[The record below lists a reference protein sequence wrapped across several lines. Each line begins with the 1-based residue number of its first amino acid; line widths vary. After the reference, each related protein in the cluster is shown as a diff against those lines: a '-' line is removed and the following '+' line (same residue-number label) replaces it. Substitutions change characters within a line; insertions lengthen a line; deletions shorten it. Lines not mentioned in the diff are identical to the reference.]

1 LIWNNRELSNMTA
14 KQDTTLKLEDV
25 PIKRDF
31 RLSRESLP
39 ENIEKTFTQMEVGQS
54 FFLVTTDDNHSNRK
68 VSALR
73 SRALRYQE
81 NNPDF
86 YFSIRK
92 ESKGDDRGVRFY
104 RISNENN

>member
-1 LIWNNRELSNMTA
+1 MTA

-25 PIKRDF
+25 PLKRDF

-54 FFLVTTDDNHSNRK
+54 FFLVTTDDDHSNRK

>member
-1 LIWNNRELSNMTA
+1 MTA

-25 PIKRDF
+25 PLKRDF

>member
-1 LIWNNRELSNMTA
+1 MTA

-25 PIKRDF
+25 PLKRDF
-31 RLSRESLP
+31 RLSSESLP

-81 NNPDF
+81 NYPDF

>member
-1 LIWNNRELSNMTA
+1 MTA
-14 KQDTTLKLEDV
+14 KKDTTLKLEDV
-25 PIKRDF
+25 PLKRDW
-31 RLSRESLP
+31 RLQRESLP

-54 FFLVTTDDNHSNRK
+54 FFLVTTDDDHSNRK

-86 YFSIRK
+86 LFSIRK